1 MPIALELPDVG
12 FATVP
17 DPSTTELLARAHAGD
32 PRAWEALVHR
42 YERLVWSVARSF
54 RYDEATCADAVQ
66 TVWLR
71 LAEHCDRIRDP
82 EQLASWLATTCR
94 NECIGIARR
103 AKREVV
109 DDEIADRRDAER
121 ADQLLDLDEHL
132 LADETQAEALR
143 AFRRLG
149 DGCQE
154 LLALLCSDPPL
165 DYRTISELTGRAVGS
180 IGPTRQRCLGRLRE
194 LMELTSA

>member
-1 MPIALELPDVG
+1 MPER
-12 FATVP
+12 
-17 DPSTTELLARAHAGD
+17 STTDLLALAAAGD
-32 PRAWEALVHR
+32 ARAWEAIVER

-54 RYDEATCADAVQ
+54 RYDDATCADAVQ

-71 LAEHCDRIRDP
+71 LAQHCDRIRDP
-82 EQLASWLATTCR
+82 EHLASWLATTCR

-109 DDEIADRRDAER
+109 DGTASERRDDER
-121 ADQLLDLDEHL
+121 VHQVLDLDEHL
-132 LADETQAEALR
+132 LADETEAEALR

-149 DGCQE
+149 SSCRE

-165 DYRTISELTGRAVGS
+165 DYKTIAELTGRAVGS

>member
-1 MPIALELPDVG
+1 MLER
-12 FATVP
+12 
-17 DPSTTELLARAHAGD
+17 STTDLLALAATGD
-32 PRAWEALVHR
+32 PRAWEAIVDR

-54 RYDEATCADAVQ
+54 RYDDATCADAVQ

-71 LAEHCDRIRDP
+71 LAQHCGRIRDP
-82 EQLASWLATTCR
+82 EHLASWLATTCR

-109 DDEIADRRDAER
+109 DGTTSERRDDER
-121 ADQLLDLDEHL
+121 VDQVLDLDEHL
-132 LADETQAEALR
+132 LADEAEAEALR

-149 DGCQE
+149 AACRE

-165 DYRTISELTGRAVGS
+165 DYKTIAELTGRAVGS